1 MHPLIL
7 KFGGTS
13 VGTPEAIGQ
22 SAAIAAKAAKSNR
35 VVVVVSAL
43 GGVTDRLLDLIA
55 LAKRHKPRLITN
67 GLKELEE
74 RHRTTLRAFTTA
86 ETFEQIWHDEF
97 AGLFQ
102 R

>member
-13 VGTPEAIGQ
+13 VGTLEAIGQ
-22 SAAIAAKAAKSNR
+22 SAAIAVKAARSNR

-43 GGVTDRLLDLIA
+43 GGVTDQLLQLIA

-74 RHRTTLRAFTTA
+74 RHRATLRSFTPS
-86 ETFEQIWHDEF
+86 ESFDSVWHDEF

-102 R
+102 